1 LTNGRM
7 QGRMA
12 SDGACSGRR
21 EGVRTCI
28 YLPLVVSKQCVTGW
42 EEKGAGVARNDLIE
56 AYQNGRISRRAFV
69 RGMMA
74 LGASASVAV
83 SLADGVRAAP
93 GARKANLRSDDTYED
108 VYELPSTGAGVSG
121 SGDSWVKPLA
131 VLGAGAALVAGG
143 LRRLKGSPNTAE

>member
-1 LTNGRM
+1 
-7 QGRMA
+7 
-12 SDGACSGRR
+12 
-21 EGVRTCI
+21 
-28 YLPLVVSKQCVTGW
+28 
-42 EEKGAGVARNDLIE
+42 VARNDLIE

-74 LGASASVAV
+74 LGVSASVAV

-93 GARKANLRSDDTYED
+93 GARKVAVQRDDAYEDTYSSGGGTTT
-108 VYELPSTGAGVSG
+108 LPSTGAGISG

-143 LRRLKGSPNTAE
+143 LRRLKGDPTTAE

>member
-1 LTNGRM
+1 M
-7 QGRMA
+7 
-12 SDGACSGRR
+12 
-21 EGVRTCI
+21 
-28 YLPLVVSKQCVTGW
+28 
-42 EEKGAGVARNDLIE
+42 ARNELIE

-74 LGASASVAV
+74 LGVSASVAV

-93 GARKANLRSDDTYED
+93 SAGSKRAVSED
-108 VYELPSTGAGVSG
+108 VYGNTGDVYDPAKTVTLPSTGAGISG

>member
-1 LTNGRM
+1 
-7 QGRMA
+7 
-12 SDGACSGRR
+12 
-21 EGVRTCI
+21 
-28 YLPLVVSKQCVTGW
+28 
-42 EEKGAGVARNDLIE
+42 VARNDLIE

-74 LGASASVAV
+74 LGVSASVAV

-93 GARKANLRSDDTYED
+93 GARRSSLRGSDVYDDT
-108 VYELPSTGAGVSG
+108 YELPSTGIGASG

-143 LRRLKGSPNTAE
+143 LRRLKGSPTTAE

>member
-1 LTNGRM
+1 
-7 QGRMA
+7 MA
-12 SDGACSGRR
+12 SDGARSSRR

-28 YLPLVVSKQCVTGW
+28 YLPFVVSKQCVTGW

-74 LGASASVAV
+74 LGVSASVAV

-93 GARKANLRSDDTYED
+93 GGRKASLRSDDVYEDD
-108 VYELPSTGAGVSG
+108 VYELPSTGAGISG

-131 VLGAGAALVAGG
+131 VLGAGAALLAGG
-143 LRRLKGSPNTAE
+143 LRRLKGSPTTAE